1 MNVGDD
7 DGERDVKYIEV
18 TMPEVDD
25 NIHDAM
31 KDAVDA
37 FYQECKTLMDAA
49 LTQSK
54 GKIAIESAGEPK
66 QDVDDVKKAIDNLQK
81 KSEEKRDQLRDKK
94 LKEIEDA
101 YNNWLSNVG
110 FN

>member
-1 MNVGDD
+1 
-7 DGERDVKYIEV
+7 
-18 TMPEVDD
+18 
-25 NIHDAM
+25 
-31 KDAVDA
+31 
-37 FYQECKTLMDAA
+37 
-49 LTQSK
+49 
-54 GKIAIESAGEPK
+54 
-66 QDVDDVKKAIDNLQK
+66 VKKAIDNLQK